1 MKRWIVS
8 VLLLALGLS
17 NVVRADVSTV
27 DAFNQ
32 GATFWGSSPYHKPE
46 VNSAA
51 AAAHLPSDAPHGVP
65 YVGGGNDPSILYGG
79 GTGDLTTPSYSHNA
93 TCMSMTSNPDTREQM
108 ACDAVKSLNDSTK
121 GGFVFSKSDPLFAV
135 AKSAQSNPSAIL
147 GSAGMTFSITE
158 TACEGNPTAIADGSC
173 GGPPCTTNTIDF
185 PPESSTHG
193 CTESM
198 EPQAA
203 TCSLVREVE
212 VDKDALYECTSS
224 NTKAELYGCKK
235 TLTVAVEVNT
245 ELNCAP
251 GTWIPVG
258 NLYLGGAAVVFQV
271 FYYCEPNPTATHIKL
286 WFDPSVG
293 LHGTCQNGYAQV
305 PKAPFVVSSNESPQA
320 TNWSCD
326 SEGYCSGQSI
336 NNAISHA
343 IHHWKGACTV
353 GHAITYMA
361 GAQQGCSGTT
371 CSYSFKIFEIGSGST
386 SAPSG
391 NYHDTEV
398 LKVDYYWPRWGNQ
411 SSETVS
417 GLDPTGG
424 TTTATTTDTWV
435 DQCTVYASDSNCYTM
450 TQVCVDG
457 PSTKVIN
464 GEAVTRD
471 CWEYQTTYQCLI
483 DQVINNCDPLM
494 DAGCWMHTVPQC
506 INTATNGTCLEWRN
520 VFRCSDELFPVPD
533 QVVFLD
539 SYFTIGKDEI
549 DNQCVATENDPLC
562 TYDSET
568 CVEPGGTRI
577 INGMPVTKDCW
588 KWDRNYTCGKFDN
601 SQCKELIDDP
611 ECTLVSETCVET
623 FADTDTCIVWNKQ
636 FTCVE
641 SGTGTSK
648 TVTSC
653 EDKMT
658 CINGY
663 CFQSG
668 GAADQDFV
676 EGVVWLEIGR
686 QAGAY
691 QDPDD
696 LQLFKGVASNCRERS
711 WGSCCKVK
719 EAGETT
725 NSSQYGMSSFGTSLT
740 GMAARNVTGFIGS
753 PYMFDALF
761 QSDLL
766 SDGAFNFIY
775 GTGIIGGNAWSPTFS
790 VWGLQVTFAPAASGG
805 YTMGFAFDPY
815 SFAFAVAMYVIK
827 EVLTCS
833 MTQDEGVLALRRGA
847 NLCNYVGSYCS
858 KKVLG
863 WCYERKQSYCC
874 YNSKLAKLINTQ
886 GRAQLGKTFGSA
898 KSPDCSGFSP
908 GELTG
913 LDFSQ
918 MDLTEFIKD
927 IQPKMLDQFGTQAV
941 VADNVNCKTDSYFQP
956 QCDTTWNKGVIYDA
970 PTMKP

>member
-1 MKRWIVS
+1 MKRWIVP
-8 VLLLALGLS
+8 VIWLALGLS
-17 NVVRADVSTV
+17 NTASADVSTT

-32 GATFWGSSPYHKPE
+32 GATFWGSAPYHKPE
-46 VNSAA
+46 VNSTTAV
-51 AAAHLPSDAPHGVP
+51 AHLPSDAPHGVP
-65 YVGGGNDPSILYGG
+65 YVGGGNDPSTLYGG
-79 GTGDLTTPSYSHNA
+79 GVGDLTTPGYTHNT
-93 TCMSMTSNPDTREQM
+93 TCMFMTGNPDTREQM
-108 ACDAVKSLNDSTK
+108 ACDAVKSLNNSTT
-121 GGFVFSKSDPLFAV
+121 GGFVFSKDDPLFNV
-135 AKSAQSNPSAIL
+135 AKSAQSNPSAIV
-147 GSAGMTFSITE
+147 GSAGMTFNITE
-158 TACEGNPTAIADGSC
+158 TACDGNPAAVADGSC
-173 GGPPCTTNTIDF
+173 GGPPCTTNTIEY

-224 NTKAELYGCKK
+224 NTKAELYGCQKM
-235 TLTVAVEVNT
+235 LTVQVDVSPCAEGTQVFEISTHAEAHKNVTLRLFCSSDGKVLVTGDFTGWCYYKYKKYTHAAYLSIAPTPTVAQKGIVEYWETADYCYADDVGYAPCGPPYIVGPIASMHPDQPDNNVLFGSYYRRGCMV
-245 ELNCAP
+245 ELLPSTCDM
-251 GTWIPVG
+251 GTQTCNF
-258 NLYLGGAAVVFQV
+258 NLRLINQYNWDDSYYPDVDLTISPPPISAGGA
-271 FYYCEPNPTATHIKL
+271 
-286 WFDPSVG
+286 
-293 LHGTCQNGYAQV
+293 
-305 PKAPFVVSSNESPQA
+305 
-320 TNWSCD
+320 
-326 SEGYCSGQSI
+326 
-336 NNAISHA
+336 
-343 IHHWKGACTV
+343 
-353 GHAITYMA
+353 
-361 GAQQGCSGTT
+361 
-371 CSYSFKIFEIGSGST
+371 
-386 SAPSG
+386 
-391 NYHDTEV
+391 
-398 LKVDYYWPRWGNQ
+398 
-411 SSETVS
+411 
-417 GLDPTGG
+417 
-424 TTTATTTDTWV
+424 ATTTDTWV
-435 DQCTVYASDSNCYTM
+435 DQCTTYAADNNCYTM
-450 TQVCVDG
+450 TQVCIDG

-494 DAGCWMHTVPQC
+494 DAGCWMHTIPEC
-506 INTATNGTCLEWRN
+506 IETATNGTCLQWKN
-520 VFRCSDELFPVPD
+520 VFRCTDEVFPPPEK
-533 QVVFLD
+533 VVLLD
-539 SYFTIGKDEI
+539 YYFTIGKDEI

-623 FADTDTCIVWNKQ
+623 FADTDTCIVWDKQ

-898 KSPDCSGFSP
+898 KAPDCSGFSP
-908 GELTG
+908 GELAG
-913 LDFSQ
+913 LDFSL
-918 MDLTEFIKD
+918 MDFTEFIKD